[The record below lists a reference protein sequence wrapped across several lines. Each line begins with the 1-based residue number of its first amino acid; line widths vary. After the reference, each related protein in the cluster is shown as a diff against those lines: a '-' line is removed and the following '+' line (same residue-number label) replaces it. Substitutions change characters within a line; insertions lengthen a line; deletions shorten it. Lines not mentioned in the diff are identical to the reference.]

1 MPELPEVEVI
11 TRELRPHLVGEK
23 IRDLKK
29 IWHKTIVESE
39 YSPLNKRI
47 QTVTRHGKYIIF
59 HLPDG
64 AIIIHLRMTG
74 QIIVKD
80 QSDLDAKHLRA
91 YIEFESG
98 KILQFFD
105 SRKFG
110 RIYVTSNPQDVLKN
124 TGIDA
129 LDANFVPKVFS
140 NILTNKKRQIKSV
153 LLDQKNIAG
162 LGNIYIDEC
171 LFASHIHPLTPANRL
186 SDDQINILF
195 KEINKILVNAIDRMG
210 TTISDYKTV
219 GGGFGSFQN
228 YLQVY
233 GRTDQPCFVCN
244 SPISKIR
251 INNRGTHFCTNCQVE
266 SLNNEL

>member
-11 TRELRPHLVGEK
+11 TRELRPQLVGEK

-47 QTVTRHGKYIIF
+47 QTISRHGKYIII
-59 HLPDG
+59 HLADG
-64 AIIIHLRMTG
+64 AILIHLRMTG
-74 QIIVKD
+74 QIIIKD
-80 QSDLDAKHLRA
+80 QADVHAKHLRA
-91 YIEFESG
+91 YIKFESG
-98 KILQFFD
+98 KILHFFD

-110 RIYVTSNPQDVLKN
+110 RIYVTSNPQYVLKN

-129 LDANFVPKVFS
+129 LDLSFEVGAFI
-140 NILTNKKRQIKSV
+140 NILNKKKGQIKSV

-171 LFASHIHPLTPANRL
+171 LFASRIHPLTPANRL
-186 SDDQINILF
+186 NDDQTNVLF
-195 KEINKILVNAIDRMG
+195 NEIHKILVNAIDRMG

-228 YLQVY
+228 YLKVY
-233 GRTDQPCFVCN
+233 GRTDQPCLVCN

-251 INNRGTHFCTNCQVE
+251 INNRGTHFCANCQVKL
-266 SLNNEL
+266 SNNEI